1 MRTMAQAFQFEL
13 VSPERLLLSAQVTE
27 VVIPGSEGYL
37 TALAGH
43 SPLMSTI
50 LPGVVS
56 VKLADGKSD
65 SYVVFGGFA
74 DITPQSC
81 TVLAESA
88 THVDAIEPSDIT
100 RRIDEARKALDDA
113 TSPEHRTKAEIFLHQ
128 LMTLQG
134 AVIPG

>member
-1 MRTMAQAFQFEL
+1 MAQAFQFEL
-13 VSPERLLLSAQVTE
+13 VSPERLLLSTQVTE

-43 SPLMSTI
+43 SPLMTTI
-50 LPGVVS
+50 MPGVVT

-74 DITPQSC
+74 DITPEGC

-88 THVDAIEPSDIT
+88 TQVEEVDHSDIQ
-100 RRIDEARKALDDA
+100 RRIDEARRMLDNA
-113 TSPEHRTKAEIFLHQ
+113 SSEEHRTKAETFLYQ

-134 AVIPG
+134 AILPA